1 MTESNVRF
9 RHIKVTGGPI
19 YRCQKWSN
27 GLAIFGPL
35 ILHLFLQKKWSRC
48 DLHFGKVVNF
58 VPSLFRGFAP
68 PGSCPPWLFLCS
80 DPQNFARMED
90 SAGFYRFSQESARFC
105 TFPVDFAGCV
115 CLLRPPVFE
124 SSACLLFLRRVVV
137 PRLFASSVWIRR
149 ARLFVFDDSKTG
161 GGDCARSSRR
171 S

>member
-80 DPQNFARMED
+80 DPQNFARMGD

-115 CLLRPPVFE
+115 CLLRPPRLRIISVSLIFATRCR
-124 SSACLLFLRRVVV
+124 SSAFCLLCV
-137 PRLFASSVWIRR
+137 
-149 ARLFVFDDSKTG
+149 DSP
-161 GGDCARSSRR
+161 CAPFCF
-171 S
+171 